1 MEKHS
6 GIRID
11 KIPVEGWAGL
21 IFVAGILAISFV
33 GHPTTRWFLLISFV
47 SGVIG
52 GGILYLWRKR

>member
-11 KIPVEGWAGL
+11 KIPVESWGGL

-33 GHPTTRWFLLISFV
+33 GIQPLDGSCLLAS
-47 SGVIG
+47 
-52 GGILYLWRKR
+52 